1 MRVLPGLP
9 AGVRDVVDGVNT
21 MLSSNHRVRFSD
33 DAVQAEMRRIV
44 ESIYGPPVRRLPGLE
59 IGRAYL
65 NASDEEFRYGGDL
78 VDVFH
83 YGQGLTSFAMVDIT
97 GHGIHAAMH
106 AGLAKHAL
114 RAYAS
119 RGFSARDSV
128 RALNR
133 LCIENSVFEADDEF
147 FATVF
152 FGIVDADRR
161 TMQYVSAGH
170 EAAYIVTS
178 AGATMLTA
186 TGPIIGLFDDDSAFE
201 HGVVQLSDGSILAA
215 VTDGFSEARNAS
227 QQFLGAEA
235 LVDVVERNRACEAE
249 QQAEALTRYAYEYA
263 NEQLHDDVAALVV
276 KVQTGRAA

>member
-1 MRVLPGLP
+1 
-9 AGVRDVVDGVNT
+9 
-21 MLSSNHRVRFSD
+21 MLSTNHRLRAGD
-33 DAVQAEMRRIV
+33 NPLQAEMRRIV
-44 ESIYGPPVRRLPGLE
+44 ESIYGPAVRRLPGLE

-65 NASDEEFRYGGDL
+65 NATNEEFRYGGDL

-83 YGQGLTSFAMVDIT
+83 YGNGLTSVAMVDIT
-97 GHGIHAAMH
+97 GHGIHAAMY

-119 RGFSARDSV
+119 RGFNARDSV

-133 LCIENSVFEADDEF
+133 LCIENSLFEADDEF

-152 FGIVDADRR
+152 FGIVDAERR

-170 EAAYIVTS
+170 EAAYIVAS
-178 AGATMLTA
+178 DGATMLAA
-186 TGPIIGLFDDDSAFE
+186 TGPIIGLFDDDSAFD
-201 HGVVQLSDGSILAA
+201 HGVARLSNGSILAA
-215 VTDGFSEARNAS
+215 VTDGFSEARNARLE
-227 QQFLGAEA
+227 FLGAEA
-235 LVDVVERNRACEAE
+235 LVDVVDRHRACEAE

>member
-1 MRVLPGLP
+1 MPSPTYRLRSGDNPL
-9 AGVRDVVDGVNT
+9 
-21 MLSSNHRVRFSD
+21 
-33 DAVQAEMRRIV
+33 QAEMRRIV
-44 ESIYGPPVRRLPGLE
+44 ESIYGPPLRRLPGLD
-59 IGRAYL
+59 IGCAYL
-65 NASDEEFRYGGDL
+65 NASNEEFRYGGDL

-83 YGQGLTSFAMVDIT
+83 YGQGLTSFAVVDIT

-119 RGFSARDSV
+119 RGFDARESV

-133 LCIENSVFEADDEF
+133 LCIENSAFEADDEF

-152 FGIVDADRR
+152 FGIVDAERR

-170 EAAYIVTS
+170 EAAYVVT
-178 AGATMLTA
+178 AGEASMLPA
-186 TGPIIGLFDDDSAFE
+186 TGPIIGLFDDDTAFD
-201 HGVVQLSDGSILAA
+201 HGIVRLSHDSILAA

-227 QQFLGAEA
+227 LEFLGAEA
-235 LVDVVERNRACEAE
+235 LVDVIERYGACQAE

>member
-1 MRVLPGLP
+1 
-9 AGVRDVVDGVNT
+9 
-21 MLSSNHRVRFSD
+21 MLSTNYLLRPD
-33 DAVQAEMRRIV
+33 DNPLQAEMRRIV
-44 ESIYGPPVRRLPGLE
+44 ESIYGPAVRRLPGLD

-65 NASDEEFRYGGDL
+65 NATNEEFRYGGDL

-83 YGQGLTSFAMVDIT
+83 YGSGLTSLAVVDIT
-97 GHGIHAAMH
+97 GHGIHAAMY

-119 RGFSARDSV
+119 RGFNARDAV

-133 LCIENSVFEADDEF
+133 LCIENSIFEADEEF

-161 TMQYVSAGH
+161 TMHYVSAGH
-170 EAAYIVTS
+170 EAAYVVS
-178 AGATMLTA
+178 SEKATVLPA
-186 TGPIIGLFDDDSAFE
+186 TGPIIGLFDDDSAFD
-201 HGVVQLSDGSILAA
+201 HGVVRFSHDSILAA

-227 QQFLGAEA
+227 REFLGADA
-235 LVDVVERNRACEAE
+235 LVNVVERYRFCEAE
-249 QQAEALTRYAYEYA
+249 EQAEALTRYAYEYA

-276 KVQTGRAA
+276 KVQTELAA